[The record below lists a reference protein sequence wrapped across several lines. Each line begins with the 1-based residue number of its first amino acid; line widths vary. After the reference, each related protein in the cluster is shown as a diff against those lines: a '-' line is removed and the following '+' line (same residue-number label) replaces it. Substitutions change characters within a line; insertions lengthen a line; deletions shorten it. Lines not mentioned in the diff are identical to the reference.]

1 MMTTIILQQ
10 CSFTFVSLRTAM
22 LVFVTGIERTWE
34 YLKEAFKR
42 KSDGLPEPTTKYY
55 ETVGYGPFLFAVSEG
70 TVYYHNEEQWIPY
83 SSATGIEYNSISID
97 V

>member
-1 MMTTIILQQ
+1 MTTVILQQ

-22 LVFVTGIERTWE
+22 PVYVTGVERTWD

-42 KSDGLPEPTTKYY
+42 KSNGLPESFTKYY
-55 ETVGYGPFLFAVSEG
+55 ETVGHGPFLFAVSEG

-83 SSATGIEYNSISID
+83 RSATGIEHNSITID